1 MNETV
6 NSPAKWLRYLLYVSI
21 AALVNV
27 VLANIP
33 FVSGLSSWVSLA
45 IDVATMYLLF
55 RLKDSNA
62 RYQTAAIL
70 FAIPLVAGLLNL
82 LDVTILTLVGSICGL
97 VAEYQEYKAHGELV
111 EERDSKLAS
120 QWGGLFW
127 MGFVVAIL
135 TTLVGTVISVF
146 LAAYGMDMD
155 GIAVMITVAVT
166 AVGLLL
172 KVLYLSYLNRTIKLV
187 ENETVI

>member
-33 FVSGLSSWVSLA
+33 FISGLSSWVSLA
-45 IDVATMYLLF
+45 IDVATAYLLF

-70 FAIPLVAGLLNL
+70 LAIPLVAGLLNL
-82 LDVTILTLVGSICGL
+82 LGLTILTLVGSICGL
-97 VAEYQEYKAHGELV
+97 VAEYQEYKAHSELI
-111 EERDSKLAS
+111 EEKDPKLAG

-127 MGFVVAIL
+127 MGFVVAII
-135 TTLVGTVISVF
+135 TTLVGTVLSVF
-146 LAAYGMDMD
+146 LAAYGMEMD
-155 GIAVMITVAVT
+155 GITVMITVAVT
-166 AVGLLL
+166 AVGLFL
-172 KVLYLSYLNRTIKLV
+172 KWLYLSYLNRTIKLV
-187 ENETVI
+187 ENEFVV